1 MKESMRQ
8 NFAHADMAD
17 PRVLNA
23 IIWFACKGSGS
34 PVPES
39 AQLPAYQAMRLGIP
53 DANDAALR
61 RAEPDDDD

>member
-1 MKESMRQ
+1 MRQ

-17 PRVLNA
+17 PQVLNA

-34 PVPES
+34 RVPES
-39 AQLPAYQAMRLGIP
+39 AQLPAYQAMRLGVSEP
-53 DANDAALR
+53 DGAAPR